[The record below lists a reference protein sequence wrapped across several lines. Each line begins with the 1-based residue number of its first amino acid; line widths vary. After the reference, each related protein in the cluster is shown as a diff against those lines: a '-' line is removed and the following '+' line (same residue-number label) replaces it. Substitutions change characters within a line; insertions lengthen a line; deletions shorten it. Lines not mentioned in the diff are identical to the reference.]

1 MDEIPT
7 LADLLD
13 LQEVDSA
20 IDQLLDERQSLP
32 ELEQYKA
39 AHSLSEERSRELE
52 TLEGRHRELSLQVDK
67 TEGELV
73 IAEEKLAQQEKRLFA
88 GGMSARE
95 TDHMRMEVES
105 LRAQKARKEDEI
117 LDLLDIRE
125 SVEASLDAARSALTE
140 AKTAEQTLETAI
152 AEAWRKIDAEVAR
165 REARKAEIVPTI
177 DEDLLDLYTKL
188 RNSRGGV
195 VVGRLD
201 GRTCGACHMELSA
214 SEHHQVL
221 QQHPPRCI
229 HCPAILVP

>member
-20 IDQLLDERQSLP
+20 IDLLLDERQTLP

-39 AHSLSEERSRELE
+39 AHALSEARARELE
-52 TLEGRHRELSLQVDK
+52 ALESRHRELSLQIDK

-73 IAEEKLAQQEKRLFA
+73 IAEEKLGQQEKRLFA

-95 TDHMRMEVES
+95 TEHMRMEVES
-105 LRAQKARKEDEI
+105 LRVQKVRQEDEV
-117 LDLLDIRE
+117 LELLDTRE
-125 SVEASLDAARSALTE
+125 SVEAELEAARGALADAKETE
-140 AKTAEQTLETAI
+140 ESLEAAI
-152 AEAWRKIDAEVAR
+152 SDAWRRIDAEVAR

-188 RNSRGGV
+188 RSSRGGV

-221 QQHPPRCI
+221 QQRPPRCI